1 MLPSQS
7 DKIQRLTKDD
17 LHQINS
23 VRDENRSALTS
34 LRLEMQDKMTAHATL
49 QDIQQHQAL
58 LDRNDLFNL
67 LGDRYVL
74 TPDVV
79 AEGADILAYWR
90 EYPSLIDEMDLQQTV
105 DLLADLLY
113 LNKGYPQAAISA

>member
-1 MLPSQS
+1 
-7 DKIQRLTKDD
+7 
-17 LHQINS
+17 
-23 VRDENRSALTS
+23 
-34 LRLEMQDKMTAHATL
+34 MTAHATL